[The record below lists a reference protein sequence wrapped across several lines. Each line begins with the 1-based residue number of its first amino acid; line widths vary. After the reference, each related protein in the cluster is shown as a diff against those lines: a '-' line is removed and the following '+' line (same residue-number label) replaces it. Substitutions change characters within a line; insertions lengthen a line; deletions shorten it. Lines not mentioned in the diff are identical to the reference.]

1 MEHKIFQHLL
11 ELKSLQI
18 RSTKANESL
27 LVKRAVDDYHKSTM
41 EMGGET
47 GVAIRRYPYKEYTFK
62 NFEIFLY
69 EVLKSLQKS
78 GTNNFQNISDVYL
91 EVSLSLCK
99 AFNMIVCVNRRK
111 RISTEVKTNSYRD
124 ELHLNCN
131 ENELKKNQ
139 SIFFSLHKM

>member
-18 RSTKANESL
+18 RSTKANEPL

-41 EMGGET
+41 EMGSET
-47 GVAIRRYPYKEYTFK
+47 GVAIRRYPYKDYTFK

-91 EVSLSLCK
+91 EVSVGRLCL
-99 AFNMIVCVNRRK
+99 MMEVVGIV
-111 RISTEVKTNSYRD
+111 
-124 ELHLNCN
+124 
-131 ENELKKNQ
+131 
-139 SIFFSLHKM
+139 

>member
-18 RSTKANESL
+18 RSNKVNEPL

-41 EMGGET
+41 EMGSEIGGT
-47 GVAIRRYPYKEYTFK
+47 MRRYPYKEYTFK

-91 EVSLSLCK
+91 EVGFL
-99 AFNMIVCVNRRK
+99 NRTLH
-111 RISTEVKTNSYRD
+111 STSI
-124 ELHLNCN
+124 LN
-131 ENELKKNQ
+131 KK
-139 SIFFSLHKM
+139 

>member
-18 RSTKANESL
+18 RSCKANESL

-41 EMGGET
+41 ELGGEIGGT
-47 GVAIRRYPYKEYTFK
+47 LRRYPYKEYTFK

-78 GTNNFQNISDVYL
+78 GSNNFQNISDVYL
-91 EVSLSLCK
+91 EVKWSAL
-99 AFNMIVCVNRRK
+99 
-111 RISTEVKTNSYRD
+111 NSFT
-124 ELHLNCN
+124 LIIQLI
-131 ENELKKNQ
+131 L
-139 SIFFSLHKM
+139 

>member
-18 RSTKANESL
+18 RSNKVNEAV

-41 EMGGET
+41 LIGAET
-47 GVAIRRYPYKEYTFK
+47 GGFMRRYPYKEYTFK

-69 EVLKSLQKS
+69 EVLKSLQKT

-91 EVSLSLCK
+91 EVSFTSICR
-99 AFNMIVCVNRRK
+99 F
-111 RISTEVKTNSYRD
+111 SSYAM
-124 ELHLNCN
+124 L
-131 ENELKKNQ
+131 
-139 SIFFSLHKM
+139 IFLR